1 MPVSRFWS
9 STIGKKMVMAVTG
22 IVLVGYILAHA
33 TANLLIF
40 VGASALDAYAAKL
53 RTMPLLLWG
62 VRALLLVSVVMYVV
76 AAVQFAVRARSARPT
91 PYHRLEPQTSSAA
104 SRTMRWGGVAI
115 LLFVVYHILH
125 FTTGQ
130 AHPDFVH
137 LAPYHNVTTAFR
149 VWWVAAIY
157 IAAMVALAM
166 HLYHGT
172 WSMFQTLGIEHAR
185 VNIAR
190 RRLATVLAVLVP
202 LAFVTVPIA
211 VLAGF
216 IR

>member
-1 MPVSRFWS
+1 MPAGGFWG
-9 STIGKKMVMAVTG
+9 STIGKKVVMAVTG

-53 RTMPLLLWG
+53 RTMPILLWG
-62 VRALLLVSVVMYVV
+62 VRALLLVSVVLHVV
-76 AAVQFAVRARSARPT
+76 AAAQLAARSRSARPT
-91 PYHRLEPQTSSAA
+91 PYHRLAPQTSSAA

-157 IAAMVALAM
+157 VAAMIALAM

-185 VNIAR
+185 VNVAR
-190 RRLATVLAVLVP
+190 RRLATIVAVLVP

>member
-1 MPVSRFWS
+1 MAFGFWG
-9 STIGKKMVMAVTG
+9 STIGKKVVMAVTG
-22 IVLVGYILAHA
+22 IVLVGYILAHV

-40 VGASALDAYAAKL
+40 VGPSAIDAYALKL
-53 RTMPLLLWG
+53 RTLPILLWG
-62 VRALLLVSVVMYVV
+62 VRILLLVSVVLHIV
-76 AAVQFAVRARSARPT
+76 AAAQLTVRTRAARPT
-91 PYHRLEPQTSSAA
+91 PYHRFDPQASNPA

-115 LLFVVYHILH
+115 LLFLIYHILH

-130 AHPDFVH
+130 AHPDFIH

-157 IAAMVALAM
+157 IAAMGALAM

-185 VNIAR
+185 VNAAR
-190 RRLATVLAVLVP
+190 RRLATIIAILVP
-202 LAFVTVPIA
+202 LGFVSVPIA
-211 VLAGF
+211 VLAGVLK
-216 IR
+216 

>member
-1 MPVSRFWS
+1 MPLSRFWS
-9 STIGKKMVMAVTG
+9 STIGKKVVMAVTG

-62 VRALLLVSVVMYVV
+62 VRALLLVSVVMHVV
-76 AAVQFAVRARSARPT
+76 AAAQLAARARSARPT

-104 SRTMRWGGVAI
+104 ARTMRWGGLAL
-115 LLFVVYHILH
+115 LLFLLYHILH

-130 AHPDFVH
+130 AHPEFIH

-157 IAAMVALAM
+157 VAAMLALAL

-185 VNIAR
+185 VNAAR

-202 LAFVTVPIA
+202 LGFVSVPIA
-211 VLAGF
+211 VLIGA

>member
-1 MPVSRFWS
+1 MPFGRFWG
-9 STIGKKMVMAVTG
+9 STIGKKVVMAVTG

-40 VGASALDAYAAKL
+40 VGPSAIDSYAAKL
-53 RTMPLLLWG
+53 RTTPFLLWG
-62 VRALLLVSVVMYVV
+62 VRLLLLVSVILHVI
-76 AAVQFAVRARSARPT
+76 AAAQLAVRARAARPT
-91 PYHRLEPQTSSAA
+91 PYHRFDPQGSSAA
-104 SRTMRWGGVAI
+104 SRTMRWGGVAL
-115 LLFVVYHILH
+115 LLFVIYHILH

-130 AHPDFVH
+130 AHPDFIH

-157 IAAMVALAM
+157 IVAMFALAM

-185 VNIAR
+185 VNAAR
-190 RRLATVLAVLVP
+190 RRLATIIAVLVP
-202 LAFVTVPIA
+202 LGFVSVPIA
-211 VLAGF
+211 VLLGV

>member
-1 MPVSRFWS
+1 MALGPFWR
-9 STIGKKMVMAVTG
+9 STIGKKVVMAVTG
-22 IVLVGYILAHA
+22 IVLVGYILAHV

-40 VGASALDAYAAKL
+40 AGPAALDAYAAKL
-53 RTMPLLLWG
+53 RTLPILLWG
-62 VRALLLVSVVMYVV
+62 VRILLLVSVVLHVV
-76 AAVQFAVRARSARPT
+76 AAAELAVRARAARPT
-91 PYHRLEPQTSSAA
+91 PYHRFEPQTSTAA

-130 AHPDFVH
+130 AHPDFIH

-172 WSMFQTLGIEHAR
+172 WSMFQTLGIEHVR
-185 VNIAR
+185 VNPAR
-190 RRLATVLAVLVP
+190 RRLATVIAVLVP
-202 LAFVTVPIA
+202 LGFVTVPIA
-211 VLAGF
+211 VLIGVV
-216 IR
+216 R

>member
-1 MPVSRFWS
+1 MPFGFWS
-9 STIGKKMVMAVTG
+9 STIGKKVVMAVTG
-22 IVLVGYILAHA
+22 IVLVGYILAHV

-40 VGASALDAYAAKL
+40 VGPSAIDGYAAKL
-53 RTMPLLLWG
+53 RTFPILLWG
-62 VRALLLVSVVMYVV
+62 VRILLLSSVALHIV
-76 AAVQFAVRARSARPT
+76 AAAQLAVRARAARPT
-91 PYHRLEPQTSSAA
+91 PYHRFDPQASSSA
-104 SRTMRWGGVAI
+104 SRTMRWGGVAL
-115 LLFVVYHILH
+115 LLFLIYHILH
-125 FTTGQ
+125 FTTGE

-157 IAAMVALAM
+157 IAAMGALAM

-185 VNIAR
+185 VNAAR
-190 RRLATVLAVLVP
+190 RRLATVIAVLVP
-202 LAFVTVPIA
+202 LGFISVPIA
-211 VLAGF
+211 VLIGA

>member
-1 MPVSRFWS
+1 MPFGRFWD
-9 STIGKKMVMAVTG
+9 STIGKKVVMAVTG
-22 IVLVGYILAHA
+22 IVLVGYILAHV

-40 VGASALDAYAAKL
+40 VGPSAIDSYAANL
-53 RTMPLLLWG
+53 RTTPLLLWG
-62 VRALLLVSVVMYVV
+62 VRVVLLVSAILHVV
-76 AAVQFAVRARSARPT
+76 AAAQLAVRARAARPT
-91 PYHRLEPQTSSAA
+91 PYHRFDPQASSPA
-104 SRTMRWGGVAI
+104 SRTMRWGGLAL
-115 LLFVVYHILH
+115 LLFVIYHILH

-130 AHPDFVH
+130 AHPDFIH

-157 IAAMVALAM
+157 IVAMFALAM

-185 VNIAR
+185 VNAAR
-190 RRLATVLAVLVP
+190 RRLATILAVLVP
-202 LAFVTVPIA
+202 LGFVSVPIA
-211 VLAGF
+211 VLIGV

>member
-1 MPVSRFWS
+1 MPLGGFWG
-9 STIGKKMVMAVTG
+9 STIGKKVVMAVTG
-22 IVLVGYILAHA
+22 IVLVGYILAHV

-40 VGASALDAYAAKL
+40 AGPAAIDSYAAKL
-53 RTMPLLLWG
+53 RTLPMLLWG
-62 VRALLLVSVVMYVV
+62 VRILLLASVVLHIV
-76 AAVQFAVRARSARPT
+76 AATQLTVRSRAARPM

-104 SRTMRWGGVAI
+104 ARTMRWGGVAL
-115 LLFVVYHILH
+115 LLFLVYHILH

-130 AHPDFVH
+130 AHPDFIH

-157 IAAMVALAM
+157 IAAMLALAM

-172 WSMFQTLGIEHAR
+172 WSMFQTLGIEHPR
-185 VNIAR
+185 VNPAR
-190 RRLATVLAVLVP
+190 RRVATLIAVLVP
-202 LAFVTVPIA
+202 LGFVAVPVA
-211 VLAGF
+211 VLVGA

>member
-1 MPVSRFWS
+1 MPVGGFWS
-9 STIGKKMVMAVTG
+9 STIGKKVVMAVTG

-53 RTMPLLLWG
+53 RTMPILLWG
-62 VRALLLVSVVMYVV
+62 VRALLLVSVVLHVV
-76 AAVQFAVRARSARPT
+76 AAAQLAARSRSARPT

-157 IAAMVALAM
+157 VAAMLALAM

-185 VNIAR
+185 VNLAR

>member
-1 MPVSRFWS
+1 VR
-9 STIGKKMVMAVTG
+9 
-22 IVLVGYILAHA
+22 
-33 TANLLIF
+33 LLLL
-40 VGASALDAYAAKL
+40 ASAVLHIVAATQL
-53 RTMPLLLWG
+53 AAR
-62 VRALLLVSVVMYVV
+62 VRA
-76 AAVQFAVRARSARPT
+76 ARPT
-91 PYHRLEPQTSSAA
+91 PYDRLEPQTSSAA
-104 SRTMRWGGVAI
+104 SRTMRWGGVAL
-115 LLFVVYHILH
+115 LLFLVYHILH

-157 IAAMVALAM
+157 IAAMIALAM

-172 WSMFQTLGIEHAR
+172 WSMFQTLGIEHPR
-185 VNIAR
+185 VNVAR

-202 LAFVTVPIA
+202 LGFISVPIA
-211 VLAGF
+211 VLIGA